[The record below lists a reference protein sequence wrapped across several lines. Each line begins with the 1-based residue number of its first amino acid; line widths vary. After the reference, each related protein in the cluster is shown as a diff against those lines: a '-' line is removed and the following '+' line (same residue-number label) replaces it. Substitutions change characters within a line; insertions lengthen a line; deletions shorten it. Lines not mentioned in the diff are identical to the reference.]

1 MISCGWSPQCK
12 MLNSACRGF
21 KGSIYEGGTRL
32 PAFFHSPV
40 WTSSKPR
47 SSLYIRLLIF
57 FAVLDYLFF
66 WIDLKICRRIIRF
79 KSIDNPA
86 FRLNIKR
93 KTRVHYLN
101 FSYFFYSVRFCKE
114 YFDPITILRTLRMFH
129 LLFIIY
135 GSSNRIF
142 GLEEIDYFIRFIL
155 HVITLSEISPALKM
169 SNRKI

>member
-79 KSIDNPA
+79 
-86 FRLNIKR
+86 
-93 KTRVHYLN
+93 
-101 FSYFFYSVRFCKE
+101 FYSVRFCKE